1 MKVDIIKAWKD
12 EEYRS
17 TLTAD
22 QLAIVNNPVA
32 SLELSDEQMDQ
43 VNGGTGGGSITFGFR
58 PPAQGAGSTLSFTDC
73 CAAF

>member
-1 MKVDIIKAWKD
+1 MKIDKIKAWKD

-32 SLELSDEQMDQ
+32 SLELSDEQMGQ
-43 VNGGTGGGSITFGFR
+43 VNGGAGVGVTFSPWNPRENPGNDMTY
-58 PPAQGAGSTLSFTDC
+58 SDC
-73 CAAF
+73 CSVQ